1 MLRRPSGFSISMM
14 SPGAEILDREN
25 GAERLA
31 RRAHASKA
39 DQIGVIIF
47 ALLERG
53 QIAAR
58 NRQKLA
64 AQRLGA
70 GAVADL
76 LEPGDRH
83 GAGAFHRLQ
92 RQGAIAD
99 LDHFVAAHA
108 FGALRKQLQP
118 DLAANAVGTGN
129 GSEGDPVVA
138 GSAGRTC
145 PWQLRLRHV

>member
-1 MLRRPSGFSISMM
+1 
-14 SPGAEILDREN
+14 
-25 GAERLA
+25 
-31 RRAHASKA
+31 
-39 DQIGVIIF
+39 VIIF

-92 RQGAIAD
+92 RQSAIAD

-145 PWQLRLRHV
+145 PWQLRPDIVSEAKLPGQVRPALPATTGSPSLPLPVPTALAARCG